1 MNRSPCLQRP
11 LLWAGV
17 QLEVL
22 NADGGDDVAFTPR
35 VTGAVGEYDLVVA
48 LAAPQQTEVL
58 KGKEPRGLIA
68 PVILQEV

>member
-1 MNRSPCLQRP
+1 M
-11 LLWAGV
+11 

-22 NADGGDDVAFTPR
+22 NADGGDDVAFTPW
-35 VTGAVGEYDLVVA
+35 VTGAVGEYDLIVA

-68 PVILQEV
+68 QVILQDL